1 MDKIIYSC
9 NDHIEELLDIF
20 LDEICEMPLME
31 EMIGEE
37 RVCHKCQAQAL
48 YKLLRS
54 EVKVKW
60 E

>member
-9 NDHIEELLDIF
+9 SGHIDELLDVF
-20 LDEICEMPLME
+20 LNEICEMPLLE
-31 EMIGEE
+31 EIIGAE
-37 RVCHKCQAQAL
+37 RECHKCHAQAL